1 MTQKPI
7 FIIGSP
13 RSGTTLL
20 RLILDSHPN
29 ISCGPETHFLSE
41 FSKIVNSRWQ
51 QIEPFGFEKAYW
63 NQKIASFFDSFQTEY
78 AEKRGK
84 KRWAEKTP
92 KYTTMLDFIN
102 ELFPDSQ
109 MIHIIRDGRDV
120 VTSHRDR
127 WGYQVAMRSINDW
140 KTYVTMANE
149 FGKKVPSDRYFELR
163 YENLVT
169 APEETLRPLFDY
181 LQEPWNPIVLKHNEV
196 EHDMREAPTS
206 TTTDKSRRTVSAKS
220 AIYSSRVGAGKGEL
234 DPVLK
239 AIFYFRA
246 GKLMDELGY
255 Q

>member
-1 MTQKPI
+1 MAQKPI

-41 FSKIVNSRWQ
+41 LSKIVNTRWEQ
-51 QIEPFGFEKAYW
+51 VETFGFDKAYW
-63 NQKIASFFDSFQTEY
+63 HQKIASFFDSFQTEY
-78 AEKRGK
+78 AQKRGK
-84 KRWAEKTP
+84 GRWAEKTP

-127 WGYQVAMRSINDW
+127 WGYKVAMRSINDW

-149 FGKKVPSDRYFELR
+149 FGKKVSSDRYIEVR
-163 YENLVT
+163 YEELVT
-169 APEETLRPLFDY
+169 QPENILRGLFTY
-181 LQEPWNPIVLKHNEV
+181 LNEPWDPVVLKHNEV
-196 EHDMREAPTS
+196 EHDMREVSPGDTEN
-206 TTTDKSRRTVSAKS
+206 SRRTATAKS
-220 AIYSSRVGAGKGEL
+220 AIHSSRVGAGKGEL
-234 DPVLK
+234 DPLLK
-239 AIFYFRA
+239 GMLYFRA
-246 GKLMDELGY
+246 GKLLNELGY